1 MRHSPVAFPAMAPAS
16 VSFRI
21 SRNAEDLAETIHALS
36 QRLVTL
42 EQRLAAME
50 LQASNQARPDPQQLA
65 SLDNVERLLQD
76 CRHLLEIAPAFDA
89 PPAYEIQEDISEE
102 DISQQ
107 DVPYSAAA

>member
-1 MRHSPVAFPAMAPAS
+1 MAPAS

-42 EQRLAAME
+42 EQRLAAVE
-50 LQASNQARPDPQQLA
+50 LQATNQARPEPEELA

-76 CRHLLEIAPAFDA
+76 CRHLLEIGVSSEA
-89 PPAYEIQEDISEE
+89 PPEASSAYQSHD
-102 DISQQ
+102 
-107 DVPYSAAA
+107 DVTYPSAA